1 VTPPM
6 DQTWCGGTLLL
17 PSGTAEGQL
26 VVRRGKIVEIAAADR
41 PIPRSKV
48 ESEVPGFLVLPGLIN
63 AHDHL
68 EFNCFPPCAPGRPYE
83 NATAW
88 YADVRA
94 GAYAET
100 LRAVQTLPLRDRLLA
115 GAFKNLLSGATT
127 VAHHNPPVRAL
138 LGRRFPVTVPRNIG
152 YCHSLATNAAPRE
165 TLPGKDTAPWV
176 IHAAEGTDQAARAEV
191 SRLHRMGCLRPG
203 SVLVHCLGID
213 HAADP
218 ATLAATGTAV
228 VWCPGSNDHLYD
240 AVAPV
245 SLLRRHTTVA
255 LGTDST
261 LSGGGG
267 MLDELRAAR
276 RTVPGLDHAG
286 ILEMATSAGAA
297 LFHLPAKGVLAPGA
311 DADLIFFRLPSA
323 AGANPLEA
331 PFEAHWPSL
340 VVRRGVPLV
349 GETAFRPMMEEMGL
363 APVLFRIGETERV
376 MPRHLFQL
384 FARTVKATRGWPPFG
399 ETVCF
404 Y

>member
-1 VTPPM
+1 MIPPM
-6 DQTWCGGTLLL
+6 GQTWCGGTLLL
-17 PSGTAEGQL
+17 PHGTLKGHL

-41 PIPRSKV
+41 PAPRSRI

-63 AHDHL
+63 AHEHL
-68 EFNCFPPCAPGRPYE
+68 DFNCFPPFAPGRPYD

-88 YADVRA
+88 YADVRG

-100 LRAVQTLPLRDRLLA
+100 LRAVQALPLRDRLLA

-127 VAHHNPPVRAL
+127 VAHHNPPVRTL
-138 LGRRFPVTVPRNIG
+138 HGRRFPVTVPLNIG
-152 YCHSLATNAAPRE
+152 YCHSLATNASPRD
-165 TLPGKDTAPWV
+165 TLPGKDSVPWV
-176 IHAAEGTDQAARAEV
+176 IHAAEGTDPAARAEV
-191 SRLHRMGCLRPG
+191 SRLHRLGCLRPG

-218 ATLAATGTAV
+218 ATLDATGSAV
-228 VWCPGSNDHLYD
+228 VWCPGSNDYLYQ

-245 SLLRRHTTVA
+245 RLLRRHATVA

-276 RTVPGLDHAG
+276 RAEPGLDPAG

-297 LFHLPAKGVLAPGA
+297 LFRLPAKGVLAPGA
-311 DADLIFFRLPSA
+311 DADLVFFRLPSI

-331 PFEAHWPSL
+331 PFEAQWPSL

-349 GETAFRPMMEEMGL
+349 GEAAFRPLMEEMRL
-363 APVLFRIGETERV
+363 SPVLFRIGETERV
-376 MPRHLFQL
+376 MPRRLFRV
-384 FARTVKATRGWPPFG
+384 FARAFRATRGWPPFG
-399 ETVCF
+399 KSVQF
-404 Y
+404 H